1 VEPSRYVFESVE
13 AELGAQAVWVHE
25 QVREILQEADP
36 SAWRADRAEALRQ
49 RVRSVVAALKRRSG
63 DFGVPTAGSVSSL
76 FPERL
81 RNLGAVMER
90 ALPAES
96 TRSRWAAFVG
106 EVHPA
111 YEALLA
117 SLSTTA
123 AVPSIRPHRPTNYA
137 RSLLHFGSSAVG
149 CAAVA
154 LFPSRSGPLWIAV
167 AFFTYAWSMEALRRI
182 DPRINARLMRF
193 YGSVAHP
200 HEHFRVNSA
209 TWFATA
215 LVLLAAFATRPGMMA
230 GLAVLGVA
238 DPIAALVGRRWGKHM
253 LRTGRSLEGTL
264 AFFVS
269 GMFAAVVALAL
280 VNTGSVGKVLA
291 LAALA
296 AFAGALAELFTKK
309 LDDNLTIP
317 LVAGT
322 VVSLAALGGF

>member
-1 VEPSRYVFESVE
+1 VEEV
-13 AELGAQAVWVHE
+13 GAQAVWVHE
-25 QVREILQEADP
+25 QVREILREADP

-49 RVRSVVAALKRRSG
+49 RVRSVVAALKRWSG
-63 DFGVPTAGSVSSL
+63 DFGVSDAAGVSAL
-76 FPERL
+76 FPDRL
-81 RNLGAVMER
+81 RRLGAAMER

-106 EVHPA
+106 EVHPE

-117 SLSTTA
+117 TLPASAS
-123 AVPSIRPHRPTNYA
+123 VPNHRPTNYA

-154 LFPSRSGPLWIAV
+154 LSPSRFPPLAIAI
-167 AFFTYAWSMEALRRI
+167 AFFTYAWGMEAARRI
-182 DPRINARLMRF
+182 SPRVNARLMRF
-193 YGSVAHP
+193 YGPVAHP
-200 HEHFRVNSA
+200 HEHHRVNSA

-230 GLAVLGVA
+230 GLSVLGVA

-264 AFFVS
+264 AFFAS
-269 GMFAAVVALAL
+269 GLIAAAVGLAL
-280 VNTGSVGKVLA
+280 VGTGSAGKIVA

-296 AFAGALAELFTKK
+296 AFAGALAELWTTK

-317 LVAGT
+317 VVAGA
-322 VVSLAALGGF
+322 VVTLATLGAF